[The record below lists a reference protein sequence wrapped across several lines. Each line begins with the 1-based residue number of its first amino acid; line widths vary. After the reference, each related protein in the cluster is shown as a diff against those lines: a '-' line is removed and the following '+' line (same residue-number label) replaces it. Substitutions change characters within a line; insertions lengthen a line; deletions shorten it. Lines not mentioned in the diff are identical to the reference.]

1 MNAQSGPCRQA
12 VPPRA
17 PLRAGCRLPAPQEG
31 TRTPQA
37 APSLTA
43 SAPHRAPQ
51 HISHGWAGAG
61 ERRRGTEGFLVLGS
75 AGAPGCHARTALG
88 THECRGGWQ
97 GGGCPPRPQWVSN
110 GVGAPGGREEEEG
123 ASAAPPSVGKTCAA
137 AQGSVC
143 PGVPSCPSHACPC
156 AGARGAAVRPP
167 RGAAEGGPC
176 QGQRAQDSGAQRGPQ
191 TPVTHLAHV
200 SGQPPSAAAHSET
213 VPKHCTAGMRAR
225 AQGGAGAGAGWSSII
240 RPPAGTPPLAL
251 APDQALPLPSSP
263 VPSTR
268 HAALPPR
275 DAPAWY
281 WPRHGVAP

>member
-167 RGAAEGGPC
+167 RGGAEGGPC

-213 VPKHCTAGMRAR
+213 VPKHSALLACGQGPREGQELG
-225 AQGGAGAGAGWSSII
+225 QGG
-240 RPPAGTPPLAL
+240 PPSYAHPQGPHRWR
-251 APDQALPLPSSP
+251 LPL
-263 VPSTR
+263 TR
-268 HAALPPR
+268 HCRCHPPPS
-275 DAPAWY
+275 PARGTLRS
-281 WPRHGVAP
+281 RHAMLQRGTGRGMV